1 MHIRVYVQRSFER
14 SWTLSDDT
22 EIRDVNFE
30 DGLLTIKLGK
40 IVPEHHTRKDWF
52 NMALSQQTLDHLLE
66 AEGSLRAAV
75 RCAATNEKPIVVTQ
89 LSQLLMDIER
99 VREFEKLQD
108 IVDAE
113 IEKWILTDS
122 LFLLII

>member
-1 MHIRVYVQRSFER
+1 
-14 SWTLSDDT
+14 
-22 EIRDVNFE
+22 
-30 DGLLTIKLGK
+30 
-40 IVPEHHTRKDWF
+40 
-52 NMALSQQTLDHLLE
+52 MALSQQTLDHLLE

-75 RCAATNEKPIVVTQ
+75 RCAATNEKPMVITQ

-113 IEKWILTDS
+113 IQKKRES
-122 LFLLII
+122 

>member
-1 MHIRVYVQRSFER
+1 M
-14 SWTLSDDT
+14 
-22 EIRDVNFE
+22 
-30 DGLLTIKLGK
+30 
-40 IVPEHHTRKDWF
+40 P
-52 NMALSQQTLDHLLE
+52 LSQQTQDHLLE

-113 IEKWILTDS
+113 MKKRES
-122 LFLLII
+122 

>member
-1 MHIRVYVQRSFER
+1 
-14 SWTLSDDT
+14 
-22 EIRDVNFE
+22 
-30 DGLLTIKLGK
+30 
-40 IVPEHHTRKDWF
+40 
-52 NMALSQQTLDHLLE
+52 MALSEQTLDHLIE
-66 AEGSLRAAV
+66 AEGSLRGAV

-113 IEKWILTDS
+113 IQKKRES
-122 LFLLII
+122 

>member
-1 MHIRVYVQRSFER
+1 
-14 SWTLSDDT
+14 
-22 EIRDVNFE
+22 
-30 DGLLTIKLGK
+30 
-40 IVPEHHTRKDWF
+40 
-52 NMALSQQTLDHLLE
+52 MALSQQTVDHLLE

-75 RCAATNEKPIVVTQ
+75 RCAAKNEKPMVITQ

-113 IEKWILTDS
+113 IERKRES
-122 LFLLII
+122 

>member
-1 MHIRVYVQRSFER
+1 
-14 SWTLSDDT
+14 
-22 EIRDVNFE
+22 
-30 DGLLTIKLGK
+30 
-40 IVPEHHTRKDWF
+40 
-52 NMALSQQTLDHLLE
+52 MALSQQTLDHLLE

-75 RCAATNEKPIVVTQ
+75 RCAATNEKPIVVSQ

-113 IEKWILTDS
+113 IERKKDS
-122 LFLLII
+122 NP

>member
-1 MHIRVYVQRSFER
+1 
-14 SWTLSDDT
+14 
-22 EIRDVNFE
+22 
-30 DGLLTIKLGK
+30 
-40 IVPEHHTRKDWF
+40 
-52 NMALSQQTLDHLLE
+52 MALSQQTLDHLLE

-75 RCAATNEKPIVVTQ
+75 RCSATNEKPMVITQ

-113 IEKWILTDS
+113 IQRKRES
-122 LFLLII
+122 

>member
-1 MHIRVYVQRSFER
+1 
-14 SWTLSDDT
+14 
-22 EIRDVNFE
+22 
-30 DGLLTIKLGK
+30 
-40 IVPEHHTRKDWF
+40 
-52 NMALSQQTLDHLLE
+52 MALSQQTVDHLLE

-113 IEKWILTDS
+113 IERKRDS
-122 LFLLII
+122 NP

>member
-1 MHIRVYVQRSFER
+1 
-14 SWTLSDDT
+14 
-22 EIRDVNFE
+22 
-30 DGLLTIKLGK
+30 
-40 IVPEHHTRKDWF
+40 
-52 NMALSQQTLDHLLE
+52 MALSQQTVDHLLE

-75 RCAATNEKPIVVTQ
+75 RCAATNEKPMVITQ

-113 IEKWILTDS
+113 IERKRES
-122 LFLLII
+122 